1 MISLRATL
9 LAAAAIGLA
18 CGSPTDGCGCP
29 PTPAS
34 ATVFGRVQTVDGAPV
49 AQALVLAYVARDGD
63 CSRRDS
69 PDGSAA
75 TRGDGAYSLWIA
87 GDDETDSACVAVRVR
102 APFESGLMD
111 TPDTTVTLALRYS
124 EPLDSTRVD
133 ATLSA
138 P

>member
-29 PTPAS
+29 PLAPS
-34 ATVFGRVQTVDGAPV
+34 GTVYGRVQTAAGAPV
-49 AQALVLAYVARDGD
+49 ALALVLAYIARDGD
-63 CSRRDS
+63 CGRRES
-69 PDGSAA
+69 PDGSAV
-75 TRGDGAYSLWIA
+75 TRGDGTYSVWVA
-87 GDDETDSACVAVRVR
+87 GVEETEAACVRVLVR
-102 APFESGLMD
+102 APLESGLLD
-111 TPDTTVTLALRYS
+111 APDSTVTLAIRYT
-124 EPLDSTRVD
+124 EPMDSTRVD